1 MPGLT
6 EAGADLGDGD
16 GTGKE
21 GDAGGGGCVRCVLHD
36 GGDLWEITG
45 DQSRGHVSQ
54 PRTILQGARIRAGI
68 RHGSVPTTGAHAARG
83 RKRGKGPF

>member
-1 MPGLT
+1 VAL
-6 EAGADLGDGD
+6 EACSGRVYS
-16 GTGKE
+16 
-21 GDAGGGGCVRCVLHD
+21 AGGGGSVLHD